1 MVEISYSKSD
11 CDFLIFIHKN
21 NAIVISFPSV
31 KSMLFSLPLA
41 IWEHVT
47 FPTQQLVNLQNL

>member
-47 FPTQQLVNLQNL
+47 FPT